1 MQTKKYEKGGDKK
14 MEETT
19 YLEPVI
25 EEEDIVD
32 LEEDSSLIADTNNTC
47 ESGCACNKPAEAK

>member
-1 MQTKKYEKGGDKK
+1 